1 VMLML
6 AEAKAASGSDAA
18 GAITLVNQIRTRA
31 FGNSSKNIS
40 SALTGDAL
48 LDAVYNER
56 KLELLGEGTIRWDM
70 IRSGKFNE
78 RALAI
83 RKEMADMTAS
93 LQTNGYYTF
102 PSGRTISNYVWT
114 KYVQINGAVATVTQT
129 PVDTDPAQT
138 PGWRGI

>member
-1 VMLML
+1 
-6 AEAKAASGSDAA
+6 
-18 GAITLVNQIRTRA
+18 
-31 FGNSSKNIS
+31 
-40 SALTGDAL
+40 
-48 LDAVYNER
+48 
-56 KLELLGEGTIRWDM
+56 
-70 IRSGKFNE
+70 
-78 RALAI
+78 
-83 RKEMADMTAS
+83 MADMTAS